1 MLYYNIAI
9 LNVLVILFNIT
20 LSVYFINTQPHNCD
34 KFIIYVAFIL
44 SAAAIICDIIYM
56 LLA

>member
-1 MLYYNIAI
+1 MLYYNIAV
-9 LNVLVILFNIT
+9 LNVLVILFNLT
-20 LSVYFINTQPHNCD
+20 LSICFINIDPRECD
-34 KFIIYVAFIL
+34 KFIIYIDFIL

>member
-1 MLYYNIAI
+1 MLYYDIAI
-9 LNVLVILFNIT
+9 LNVLTILFNIT
-20 LSVYFINTQPHNCD
+20 LGMCFINIEPRDCD
-34 KFIIYVAFIL
+34 KFIIYIAFML